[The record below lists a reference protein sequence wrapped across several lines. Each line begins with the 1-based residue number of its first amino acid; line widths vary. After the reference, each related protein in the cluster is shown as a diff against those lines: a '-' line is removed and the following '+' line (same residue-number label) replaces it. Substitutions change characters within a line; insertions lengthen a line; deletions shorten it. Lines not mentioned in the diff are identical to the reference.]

1 MTGFLVNRVQTLW
14 VLLAMGLVWALTQF
28 PMMGT
33 VGFGTLVASRVALGA
48 AEGPANPVALHS
60 TYKWFPNELRTLP
73 TAIIVQG
80 VKYKVTAS

>member
-1 MTGFLVNRVQTLW
+1 
-14 VLLAMGLVWALTQF
+14 
-28 PMMGT
+28 
-33 VGFGTLVASRVALGA
+33 VASRVALGA